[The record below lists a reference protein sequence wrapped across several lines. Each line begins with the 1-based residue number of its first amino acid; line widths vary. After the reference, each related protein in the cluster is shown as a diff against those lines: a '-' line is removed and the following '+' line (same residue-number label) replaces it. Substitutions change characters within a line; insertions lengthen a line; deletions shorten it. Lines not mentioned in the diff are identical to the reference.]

1 VVADIDP
8 EGLARS
14 FKCIAL
20 NTSLCVLGN
29 LSSCLVIIDYV
40 SFVLAI

>member
-1 VVADIDP
+1 MVADIDP
-8 EGLARS
+8 EGLALS

-29 LSSCLVIIDYV
+29 LSSCLVILIM
-40 SFVLAI
+40 SVLF